1 MKSKRVKIVHC
12 KDVAKHLCENLDQ
25 QLNSR
30 MCREI
35 KKHLQDCPNCT
46 AYLDSL
52 KKTISLYQGVSTP
65 PLSNS
70 AHKKLYAVLKLKD

>member
-1 MKSKRVKIVHC
+1 MKTKRLKIVRC

-30 MCREI
+30 LCREI
-35 KKHLQDCPNCT
+35 KKHLQECPNCT

-52 KKTISLYQGVSTP
+52 KKTISMYRSVSTP
-65 PLSNS
+65 RMPNS
-70 AHKKLYAVLKLKD
+70 AHKRLYAVLKLKH